1 MLDNYKKI
9 FCFAFSHEMNLPLSK
24 FMVVIHIENSE
35 SVEKDE
41 NSEKKNKEW
50 GDLCDDQ
57 NQKQQSW
64 ESRGAD
70 ELSSQQQEDKN
81 DYRIEQ
87 RDKKSE

>member
-1 MLDNYKKI
+1 
-9 FCFAFSHEMNLPLSK
+9 
-24 FMVVIHIENSE
+24 MVVIHTENRE

-50 GDLCDDQ
+50 GGLCDNQ

-64 ESRGAD
+64 GSRGAD